1 MSNILIFRPVN
12 GQTRTQP
19 PPDRGDA
26 AILFFTGVRYERQA
40 GEAEQTEAR
49 TAVSCRKTLAVG
61 KRIARKKP
69 VAKQAKPAAKAVKTL
84 KPVAKSSR
92 PRKARA

>member
-1 MSNILIFRPVN
+1 MSNILIFRPVS

-19 PPDRGDA
+19 PPDLGEA

-40 GEAEQTEAR
+40 EQAETRSLLAM
-49 TAVSCRKTLAVG
+49 SSRKTAAVG
-61 KRIARKKP
+61 KRIQRKKP
-69 VAKQAKPAAKAVKTL
+69 VAKQAKPAAKTVKTL
-84 KPVAKSSR
+84 KPVAKSTR